1 MWDFYEI
8 KNFQIKF
15 LTLFHVQF
23 RENFHV
29 QVLMNF
35 FNEISY

>member
-15 LTLFHVQF
+15 LALFHVQF